1 MIKEEDLNIEPGFG
15 FISDQGQRN
24 RSLGEES
31 N

>member
-1 MIKEEDLNIEPGFG
+1 MIEETEINNDPGFG